1 MDRSLSLRLYR
12 LEVWAI
18 FILFVT
24 MFESGM
30 IQQTVNAIL
39 AQPCVCECIP

>member
-1 MDRSLSLRLYR
+1 MSDVLSLRLYR

-18 FILFVT
+18 FIMFVT
-24 MFESGM
+24 ILLNGM
-30 IQQTVNAIL
+30 IKQTTDAIL